1 MVLVG
6 RLPTSGSPAA
16 TAILAANDGSGA
28 PERPARVGFAW
39 NDDGIAASFQ
49 VPAEPPLRV
58 AVAERHGPVFSDE
71 CVEVF
76 LASPDD
82 PSDYLEVVVNPAGI
96 VYAARVSNPDGSRAT
111 WRVARGVEPEGLR
124 TSAGGEP
131 RGDPAAFE
139 SWTCRLWI
147 PWRSLP
153 GGRAPS
159 AGEERR
165 GNAYRIARGRATRF
179 EALSPTLRTD
189 PPDFH
194 VPARFARLRF
204 IDA

>member
-1 MVLVG
+1 MFLVR
-6 RLPTSGSPAA
+6 RLPAGESPAG
-16 TAILAANDGSGA
+16 TAALAANDGTGTPA
-28 PERPARVGFAW
+28 RPARVGFAW
-39 NDDGIAASFQ
+39 NDDGIAVSFE

-82 PSDYLEVVVNPAGI
+82 PADYLEVVVNPAGV

-111 WRVARGVEPEGLR
+111 WRVEPGVEPEGLR
-124 TSAGGEP
+124 ASARGEP
-131 RGDPAAFE
+131 RDDPAAFT
-139 SWTCRLWI
+139 SWTCDLSI

-179 EALSPTLRTD
+179 EALSPTRRTD

-194 VPARFARLRF
+194 VPNRFARFRF
-204 IDA
+204 VDA